1 MMEWLIGKYCL
12 LGLLG
17 FYWRYQTLN
26 TRLDPD
32 DDNDGILDDE
42 DPDDNGDGKK
52 DEL

>member
-1 MMEWLIGKYCL
+1 MTMTEWLIGKSCL
-12 LGLLG
+12 LC
-17 FYWRYQTLN
+17 FYWKDQTEYD
-26 TRLDPD
+26 RLDPD

>member
-1 MMEWLIGKYCL
+1 MTEWLIGKS
-12 LGLLG
+12 
-17 FYWRYQTLN
+17 FVFWAFIEDMKLN
-26 TRLDPD
+26 RLDPD